1 MDSERRA
8 QVRAELLLLLV
19 VTIWACNYPVAKY
32 GISGLNL
39 YIFNALRFVTAAL
52 LIAFVYF
59 ARSPWIPI
67 RKADWPALIRA
78 GLVANVLYQVAF
90 ILGLS
95 LTTAGNSAI
104 LLATAPLWTVVIY
117 SRIQKEKIGRQIWL
131 GMPVS
136 LLGIVMVV
144 LGSTKKVELG
154 TTALIGDLICVG
166 AAFLWAFN
174 TNLQKPL
181 LLHYSPTQVAF
192 VMVSI
197 GAIGLSLFAISP
209 AMSTAWSS
217 IHWTYIAAALVS
229 GTLAI
234 GASNVMW
241 SYGVKRLGPNRTGNF
256 GNLIPILALGVSY
269 VTLGEQLSFIQAG
282 GTAMTLFG
290 VWFARR

>member
-1 MDSERRA
+1 MDPDRRS
-8 QVRAELLLLLV
+8 QIRAELLLLLV

-39 YIFNALRFVTAAL
+39 YVFNALRFITATL
-52 LIAFVYF
+52 LLAAVSLF
-59 ARSPWIPI
+59 RSSWVPI
-67 RKADWPALIRA
+67 RKDDWPALIRA

-117 SRIQKEKIGRQIWL
+117 ARMQKETVRRQVWL
-131 GMPVS
+131 GIVVS
-136 LLGIVMVV
+136 LLGIILVV
-144 LGSTKKVELG
+144 LGSSKKVEFG

-181 LLHYSPTQVAF
+181 LLHYAPTHVAL

-197 GAIGLSLFAISP
+197 GAIGLSCFAVSPAIS
-209 AMSTAWSS
+209 TVWSS
-217 IHWTYIAAALVS
+217 VHWSYVAAALVS

-256 GNLIPILALGVSY
+256 GNLIPVLALGVSY
-269 VTLGEQLSFIQAG
+269 VTLGEELSLIQAG

>member
-1 MDSERRA
+1 MDSERRG
-8 QVRAELLLLLV
+8 QIRAELLLLLV

-39 YIFNALRFVTAAL
+39 YVFNALRFITAAL
-52 LIAFVYF
+52 LLAFVYF
-59 ARSPWIPI
+59 VRSSWIPI
-67 RKADWPALIRA
+67 RRADWPALIRA

-117 SRIQKEKIGRQIWL
+117 FRIQKEKIGRQIWL
-131 GMPVS
+131 GMLVS

-144 LGSTKKVELG
+144 LGSTRKVELG
-154 TTALIGDLICVG
+154 TTSLIGDLVCVG

-181 LLHYSPTQVAF
+181 LLHYSSIHVAL

-197 GAIGLSLFAISP
+197 GAIGLSFFAISP

-217 IHWTYIAAALVS
+217 MHWTYIAAALVS

-269 VTLGEQLSFIQAG
+269 VTLGEELSFIQAG
-282 GTAMTLFG
+282 GAAMTLFG